1 MVVRRKLERTKCM
14 SKTDWLT
21 TERLVQ
27 LIEKSIS
34 PNSIVEHNV
43 KLPDLTST
51 SNAKRQCDIVIKS
64 GNHPRET
71 ITIVEVQSRT
81 SKFNITF
88 FQGLI
93 QKMRDVGAQHLIC
106 VSTEGFTKTIKEK
119 AKDLGGTVRLV
130 KLTKHDTQNLP
141 IDFIKMNFIDSRPIY
156 DFKDNPKINFKP
168 LKGDSPGEIEFQINL
183 GEVKFILPSIK
194 DIEFEIKGLVQHYFN
209 THEPS
214 IDGIY
219 KVKLPEAGSAL
230 FMKINN
236 QILEVDTF
244 EWDISV
250 KIKKQEVPAIIYSY
264 EQEEIGPIAW
274 ALEGTSTMD
283 GITNMIRVSVNPG
296 SENNFIITGI
306 EVSRHEANA

>member
-1 MVVRRKLERTKCM
+1 M

-21 TERLVQ
+21 IERLVQ

-34 PNSIVEHNV
+34 PDSIVEHDV
-43 KLPDLTST
+43 KLPDLTSST
-51 SNAKRQCDIVIKS
+51 NAKRQCDIVIKS
-64 GNHPRET
+64 GNPPRQT

-130 KLTKHDTQNLP
+130 KLTKHDTHNFP
-141 IDFIKMNFIDSRPIY
+141 INFFKINFEDSRPIY
-156 DFKDNPKINFKP
+156 DFKETPKIDFKP
-168 LKGDSPGEIEFQINL
+168 IKGDEPVNFQSQISL
-183 GEVKFILPSIK
+183 GEMKFILSSVEGVEFG
-194 DIEFEIKGLVQHYFN
+194 IEGLVQHYFN
-209 THEPS
+209 SHDPTTN
-214 IDGIY
+214 GIY
-219 KVKLPEAGSAL
+219 KVKFPETGSKISA
-230 FMKINN
+230 KINN
-236 QILEVDTF
+236 QIFEVDSF

-250 KIKKQEVPAIIYSY
+250 KIRKQVVQAIIYSY

-283 GITNMIRVSVNPG
+283 GITNLIRVSVTPG
-296 SENNFIITGI
+296 TENNFVITGI